1 MTDLTV
7 YYFPGNKIERTMTG
21 ARSGVAGTS
30 RSGEEDESHKIE
42 KGKKRVV
49 VVCL

>member
-21 ARSGVAGTS
+21 AHSGVAGTS

-42 KGKKRVV
+42 KRVV

>member
-1 MTDLTV
+1 
-7 YYFPGNKIERTMTG
+7 MTG
-21 ARSGVAGTS
+21 AHSGVAGTS

-42 KGKKRVV
+42 KRVV